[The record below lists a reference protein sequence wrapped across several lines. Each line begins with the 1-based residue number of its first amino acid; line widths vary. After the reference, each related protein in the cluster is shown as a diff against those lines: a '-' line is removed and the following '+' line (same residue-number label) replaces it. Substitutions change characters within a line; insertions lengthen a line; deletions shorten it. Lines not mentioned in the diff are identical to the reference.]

1 MRKTKKIYV
10 NLASH
15 PLRNR
20 RFFFLV
26 TGILV
31 VLICVFSA
39 LAGYTYWVYGKKN
52 RDYALSRTQIEKKM
66 QDVLR
71 EDQRLSMLIDEASQK
86 YSDRIDFIN
95 TLIYKKSFS
104 WVDFLSA
111 LEDSLP
117 ETCYVVS
124 MAPSLKEN
132 SKMEVRLKIAAP
144 NLDELLKFN
153 KNLYE
158 KQFTNIR
165 IVSES
170 RDEIGM
176 LVSEISLVYERTV

>member
-1 MRKTKKIYV
+1 MRKTKKINV

-20 RFFFLV
+20 RFFFLI

-31 VLICVFSA
+31 VLFCVFSI
-39 LAGYTYWVYGKKN
+39 LAGHTYWVYSKKN
-52 RDYALSRTQIEKKM
+52 RNLALARAQIEKKM
-66 QDVLR
+66 QDAQR
-71 EDQRLSMLIDEASQK
+71 ENRRLTTLINDGSQN
-86 YSDRIDFIN
+86 YSERIEFIN

-117 ETCYVVS
+117 DTCYVVS
-124 MAPSLKEN
+124 MAPSLKDN

-144 NLDELLKFN
+144 NLDELLKLN

-158 KQFTNIR
+158 KHFTNIR
-165 IVSES
+165 IISET
-170 RDEIGM
+170 RDEAGM
-176 LVSEISLVYERTV
+176 LVSEISLVYERTI

>member
-1 MRKTKKIYV
+1 MRKTKKINV

-20 RFFFLV
+20 RFFFLI

-31 VLICVFSA
+31 FLLCVFST
-39 LAGYTYWVYGKKN
+39 LAGYTYWVYNKKN
-52 RDYALSRTQIEKKM
+52 RDYALTKTQIEKKM
-66 QDVLR
+66 QDALR
-71 EDQRLSMLIDEASQK
+71 EDRKLTMLIDEASQK

-95 TLIYKKSFS
+95 TLIYRKSFS

-124 MAPSLKEN
+124 MAPSLKDN

-144 NLDELLKFN
+144 NLDELLKLN

-158 KQFTNIR
+158 KHFTNIR
-165 IVSES
+165 IISES
-170 RDEIGM
+170 RDEAGM
-176 LVSEISLVYERTV
+176 LISEISLVYERTV

>member
-1 MRKTKKIYV
+1 MRKAKKINV

-20 RFFFLV
+20 RFFFLI
-26 TGILV
+26 TGILI
-31 VLICVFSA
+31 VLLCVFST
-39 LAGYTYWVYGKKN
+39 LAGYTYWVYSKKN
-52 RDYALSRTQIEKKM
+52 RDYALTRTQIEKKM
-66 QDVLR
+66 QDALR
-71 EDQRLSMLIDEASQK
+71 EDRRITTLIEEASQK

-95 TLIYKKSFS
+95 TLIYRKSFS
-104 WVDFLSA
+104 WVNFLSS

-124 MAPSLKEN
+124 MAPSLKDN

-153 KNLYE
+153 MNLYE
-158 KQFTNIR
+158 KRFTNIR
-165 IVSES
+165 IISES
-170 RDEIGM
+170 RDEAGM